1 MAVGEYISMSS
12 QRDAEE
18 ADIEKERAEQQKG
31 PEAQARE
38 LDELAQIYVSR
49 GISPALARTVAEE
62 LTAHDVVR
70 AHARDELGIDVDA
83 LANPLQAAAASALSF
98 TLGAGIPLVAAAFI
112 RPVIPRLAS
121 LIAASC
127 VALFGFG
134 VTGAVLG
141 GAPWW
146 RGGARV
152 LAGGSAA
159 MALTYGIGRAFNV
172 ASKDMA

>member
-1 MAVGEYISMSS
+1 V
-12 QRDAEE
+12 
-18 ADIEKERAEQQKG
+18 
-31 PEAQARE
+31 
-38 LDELAQIYVSR
+38 
-49 GISPALARTVAEE
+49 SPALARAVAVE
-62 LTAHDVVR
+62 LTEHDVVR

-83 LANPLQAAAASALSF
+83 LANPFQAAGASALSF

-112 RPVIPRLAS
+112 KPVGARLGS

-127 VALFGFG
+127 VSLFGFG
-134 VTGAVLG
+134 VVGAVLG

-152 LAGGSAA
+152 LMGGSLA

-172 ASKDMA
+172 VDRMP